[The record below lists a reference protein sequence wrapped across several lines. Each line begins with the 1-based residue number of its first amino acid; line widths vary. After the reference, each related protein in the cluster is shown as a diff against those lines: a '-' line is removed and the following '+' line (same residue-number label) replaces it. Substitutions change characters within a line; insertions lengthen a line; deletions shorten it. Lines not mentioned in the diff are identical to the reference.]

1 MPRKPRHLQKSKEQT
16 TAENFFRVDER
27 NLNRAVE
34 KKVEIPQRTDLEK
47 IEVLNLGKIAKPK
60 KAGKAKAASRKKKV
74 SKAGKS
80 FKRESVDFTPQ
91 KIGLK
96 SDGYELIITEKP
108 QAAMK
113 IADALGSA
121 IKRNFQT
128 VPYYEVNR
136 DGKNIVVACAVG
148 HLFTLKQIAMGFPAF
163 EIKWV
168 PNFMVRK
175 GDFTKKY
182 YDAIASLSKGAG
194 SITVATDYDIEGE
207 VIGLNIVRF
216 ICGQNDANR
225 MKFSTLTDKEL
236 NEAYEEKS
244 SSINWGQAIAGET
257 RHYLDWFYGIN
268 LSRALMN
275 AIKSTG
281 AFRIMSIGRIQGP
294 ALKLIVDKEKQ
305 IKNFKSEKYWQIFI
319 TVKNSHGGEN
329 SNSFAHVD
337 LSPAQRLEMK
347 LKHNKDIFNE
357 KELSKF
363 EKLVGR
369 TGKAMTEKRE
379 QLLPPNP
386 PFDLTA
392 LQTEAYRIY
401 GLNPSRTLQIAQSL
415 YLAGIISY
423 PRTSSQK
430 LPDSIAY
437 GEILEKL
444 AKKYNV
450 KDLIKRQKPVEGKKS
465 DPAHPSIYPT
475 GQNPQGISEEERKI
489 YELIARRF
497 LSLFCDDAI
506 IDKKIISL
514 EIDGMKFSES
524 GSSTRKKAWLEIY
537 PIKMIEKE
545 IPDLN
550 GEVTIINVKNEEK
563 ETQPP
568 KRYTPASIISEL
580 EKRNLGTKATRAN
593 IIETLYDRN
602 YARGKSIEA
611 TPLGI
616 SLIETLEKNS
626 PIITDEKL
634 TRDLE
639 KEMEK
644 ITEAKSDF
652 LQKEEKV
659 IDKAKEAIRK
669 IVEIFNEKNVE
680 IGKELLKANA
690 DMREKMKEEN
700 ALSIC
705 PLCNKGNLSITYS
718 KKNRRFFVACNA
730 YPNCKNTYSLPP
742 NSLIKKAGKNCEECG
757 FAMVTSF
764 KKGKRP
770 WTFCFNRECPIN
782 KEKLEEYRRKK
793 EMKEE

>member
-1 MPRKPRHLQKSKEQT
+1 MPRKPRHLQKSKEES

-27 NLNRAVE
+27 NLNRAIE
-34 KKVEIPQRTDLEK
+34 KKVEQVGRDVLEK
-47 IEVLNLGKIAKPK
+47 IEVLNLGKIKKPK
-60 KAGKAKAASRKKKV
+60 KAKKGKAAPGKKKV
-74 SKAGKS
+74 SKAKKS
-80 FKRESVDFTPQ
+80 LGVNFTPQ

-96 SDGYELIITEKP
+96 SDGYELVITEKP

-113 IADALGSA
+113 IAEALGNA
-121 IKRNFQT
+121 VKRNFQT

-136 DGKNIVVACAVG
+136 DGKSIVVACAVG

-168 PNFMVRK
+168 PNFLVKK

-182 YDAIASLSKGAG
+182 YDAIASLVKGAG
-194 SITVATDYDIEGE
+194 SITVATDYDVEGE

-216 ICGQNDANR
+216 ICGQNDASR

-244 SSINWGQAIAGET
+244 PSINWGQAIAGET

-305 IKNFKSEKYWQIFI
+305 IQNFKSEKYWQIFI
-319 TVKNSHGGEN
+319 KVKNSMN
-329 SNSFAHVD
+329 SV
-337 LSPAQRLEMK
+337 QME

-357 KELSKF
+357 KELSRF
-363 EKLVGR
+363 ENLMGR
-369 TGKAMTEKRE
+369 TGIAKTEKRE

-401 GLNPSRTLQIAQSL
+401 GLNPSKTLQIAQSL

-437 GEILEKL
+437 GEILKSL
-444 AKKYNV
+444 ARKYNV
-450 KDLIKRQKPVEGKKS
+450 EDLIKRQKPVEGKKS

-475 GQNPQGISEEERKI
+475 GQNPQGISEEEKKI
-489 YELIARRF
+489 YELVVKRF
-497 LSLFCDDAI
+497 LSLFCEDAI
-506 IDKKIISL
+506 IDKKTVSL
-514 EIDGMKFSES
+514 EIDKLKFSES
-524 GSSTRKKAWLEIY
+524 GSSTRRKAWLEIY

-550 GEVTIINVKNEEK
+550 GEVAIINVRNEEK

-568 KRYTPASIISEL
+568 KRYTPASMISEL

-593 IIETLYDRN
+593 IIETLYQRN
-602 YARGKSIEA
+602 YAQGKSIEA

-626 PIITDEKL
+626 PIIIDEKL

-652 LQKEEKV
+652 IQKEERV
-659 IDKAKEAIRK
+659 IDKAKDAIRK
-669 IVEIFNEKNVE
+669 IVEIFNEKNIE
-680 IGKELLKANA
+680 IGKELLKANV

-700 ALSIC
+700 ALNVC

-718 KKNRRFFVACNA
+718 KKNRRFFIACNA

-742 NSLIKKAGKNCEECG
+742 NSLMKKAGKNCEECG

-764 KKGKRP
+764 RKGRKP

-793 EMKEE
+793 EESEKSFS